1 MDWDQ
6 LKSFYY
12 IATLGGISKAAQVVH
27 RSQPAVSRQ
36 LRALEESLGST
47 LFERKGRQKF
57 ILTPA
62 GRRLLSFADD
72 VLFRHRELLTDLES
86 INLGGDCHVHV
97 SAPAATMGLMLAE
110 PVRLFRDKYPK
121 TKLVMLERPP
131 GVGLELLREGKVD
144 LTHAMA
150 SQVPSQ
156 FRAHVWLPGRF
167 VLLVPKEHPLS
178 RVRKP
183 TLTQI
188 AGYPFI
194 KLNSN
199 VRFASA
205 HKVDQAIFDT
215 GLQLQVFLE
224 SGNIYVAAEYIRRG
238 LGVGIVFA
246 PENGLDLFPGQIDLV
261 NLDHIFPPDTAVVC
275 SRKDP
280 LSPMAGRFLE
290 HMLEWS
296 RSLGLQV

>member
-12 IATLGGISKAAQVVH
+12 IVTLGGISKAAQAVH

-36 LRALEESLGST
+36 LRALEESLGSP
-47 LFERKGRQKF
+47 LFERLGKQKLV
-57 ILTPA
+57 LTPA
-62 GRRLLSFADD
+62 GRRLHSFAED
-72 VLFRHRELLTDLES
+72 VFFKHRELLTDIES
-86 INLGGDCHVHV
+86 ITHGGDSHVYV

-110 PVRLFRDKYPK
+110 PVRLFRDRYPSARL
-121 TKLVMLERPP
+121 TMLERPP

-144 LTHAMA
+144 LACASA
-150 SQVPSQ
+150 SQVPGH
-156 FRAHVWLPGRF
+156 FKTHVWLTGHF
-167 VLLVPKEHPLS
+167 VLLTPKGHPLGGIK
-178 RVRKP
+178 KP

-205 HKVDQAIFDT
+205 HKIDQAIFDT

-224 SGNIYVAAEYIRRG
+224 SGNIYVVAEFIRRG
-238 LGVGIVFA
+238 LGVGVVFA
-246 PENGLDLFPGQIDLV
+246 PLSGLNLFPGQIDYV
-261 NLDHIFPPDTAVVC
+261 NLDHIFPPDNAVIC
-275 SRKDP
+275 CRKDP
-280 LSPMAGRFLE
+280 LSPVAGRYLE
-290 HMLEWS
+290 HMMEWA
-296 RSLGLQV
+296 RSLEAAQ